1 MSLQKVAYGFVPTAI
16 SGCKLWL
23 DGTDPAGTGVVP
35 SAGTLSTWVDKSGS
49 ANNAIAYTGAT
60 APSYS
65 PTTNSVTF
73 ATNYYYIAGISSAPA
88 TETVFMVLKRT
99 SSTWNTPYGTS
110 IGSGATWY
118 MDNTNP
124 SFIAW
129 NPYGQPNSS
138 GANLLFYNNVTNVVC
153 GTNSGG
159 TNVMY
164 LNGTGDTAGST
175 SFTSGGIM
183 TIGTSSSGVNG
194 AIAQGGF
201 VGTISEV
208 IYYNTVLGTT
218 QRQQV
223 EGYLAQ
229 KWGSTSSLLAGHPGL
244 TTTLYR
250 SDYTKQNMMK
260 AVPYYAAFSPQQISG
275 CALWLDGADPAGT
288 GVVPSQGSQ
297 IGSWVDKSGNGRTM
311 TVQGTAANI
320 TYTKVNGINAVW
332 FNNPSANNAYMRNMS
347 FPVIQN
353 GSVFMVFVPLAYSA
367 VWNFL
372 WSWNPT
378 ASNYLVPGIRIQQD
392 NKSLQFYL
400 TFYGSGNYG
409 TANNGTTYLS
419 YFDWTNTTS
428 MPINWSING
437 TVPPTSSTVGSMINN
452 TGVSEFDLGNDTG
465 ATMPYGGYGNMYLS
479 EMIIYNSVLNS
490 TQRQQVES
498 YLAQKWGL
506 TASLP
511 GGHSHS
517 TQPAGAVTT
526 TAVSKFRIAT
536 SPRVF
541 LPTSI
546 DGLQMWMDASDS
558 SAASMTLSGSTV
570 TVWKDKSGLGNNT
583 TARSGTATLTSS
595 AINGKSAISMAG
607 GYFTGPLAT
616 ANTGTQLHAFAVLTI
631 DSSSGIW
638 PRPLALGRPGVND
651 YDSSTTTFAII
662 RYSGSQAVGI
672 GRAGQYLSASFPAYS
687 SAFLVQSSHNG
698 STEYMSV
705 NGNLTVS
712 SASTGQSGN
721 FNITSYG
728 LGVNTNTGDYFV
740 WNGYYGEVMYFNV
753 QLSDANRQKIEGYL
767 AWKWGLQASL
777 PGGHPYASA
786 AP

>member
-129 NPYGQPNSS
+129 NPYGQANSS

-250 SDYTKQNMMK
+250 SDYTKQNVMR
-260 AVPYYAAFSPQQISG
+260 AIPYYAAFSPRQISG

-288 GVVPSQGSQ
+288 GVVPANNSTVST
-297 IGSWVDKSGNGRTM
+297 WVDKSGLG
-311 TVQGTAANI
+311 
-320 TYTKVNGINAVW
+320 
-332 FNNPSANNAYMRNMS
+332 
-347 FPVIQN
+347 
-353 GSVFMVFVPLAYSA
+353 
-367 VWNFL
+367 
-372 WSWNPT
+372 
-378 ASNYLVPGIRIQQD
+378 
-392 NKSLQFYL
+392 
-400 TFYGSGNYG
+400 
-409 TANNGTTYLS
+409 NNGTSGTATFQTDSVGGYINFTGSQS
-419 YFDWTNTTS
+419 YTITNTNIVVNQYFTVFVVEQLQNYGGGES
-428 MPINWSING
+428 GFMGGTTGGTNQNLHMRYVNGGGGIKFGFYANDLDGSVTAFLTNATQPVRIWSFSFIANSRNIYLNG
-437 TVPPTSSTVGSMINN
+437 TSLASDANN
-452 TGVSEFDLGNDTG
+452 TQISGWSGAKIGSILGGQMYTG
-465 ATMPYGGYGNMYLS
+465 KMR
-479 EMIIYNSVLNS
+479 EVMIYSGTIGT

-526 TAVSKFRIAT
+526 TAVTKFRITT

-753 QLSDANRQKIEGYL
+753 QLSDANRQKIE
-767 AWKWGLQASL
+767 
-777 PGGHPYASA
+777 
-786 AP
+786 

>member
-250 SDYTKQNMMK
+250 SDYTKQNVMR
-260 AVPYYAAFSPQQISG
+260 AIPYYAAFSPRQISG

-288 GVVPSQGSQ
+288 GVVPANNSTVST
-297 IGSWVDKSGNGRTM
+297 WVDKSGLG
-311 TVQGTAANI
+311 
-320 TYTKVNGINAVW
+320 
-332 FNNPSANNAYMRNMS
+332 
-347 FPVIQN
+347 
-353 GSVFMVFVPLAYSA
+353 
-367 VWNFL
+367 
-372 WSWNPT
+372 
-378 ASNYLVPGIRIQQD
+378 
-392 NKSLQFYL
+392 
-400 TFYGSGNYG
+400 
-409 TANNGTTYLS
+409 NNGTSGTATFQTDSVGGYINFTGSQS
-419 YFDWTNTTS
+419 YTITNTNIVVNQYFTVFVVEQLQNYGGGES
-428 MPINWSING
+428 GFMGGTTGGTNQNLHMRYVNGGGGIKFGFYANDLDGSVTAFLTNATQPVRIWSFSFIANSRNIYLNG
-437 TVPPTSSTVGSMINN
+437 TSLASDANN
-452 TGVSEFDLGNDTG
+452 TQISGWSGAKIGSILGGQMYTG
-465 ATMPYGGYGNMYLS
+465 KMR
-479 EMIIYNSVLNS
+479 EVMIYSGTIGT

-526 TAVSKFRIAT
+526 TAVTKFRITT